1 MSVSQLFIDPSIH
14 FRLSTSTSQGSYMS
28 SLFQLSRGQEVGC
41 QSVAA
46 STQRV
51 MRWLI
56 STTNVESVVNL
67 TLCIW
72 GGGDTGESQSSMQTW
87 REQQKDCAWH
97 FWFCWDSMYHF
108 HSQQAKNSKKKQ
120 VYTDHWI
127 SWPLKY
133 LVARKQHNPSMNTE
147 PTFPSGHEYRWEWI

>member
-72 GGGDTGESQSSMQTW
+72 GGGILEKARVACRHEENSRKTVRGISDFVETQCIIFIPS
-87 REQQKDCAWH
+87 RQKTL
-97 FWFCWDSMYHF
+97 
-108 HSQQAKNSKKKQ
+108 KKQ
-120 VYTDHWI
+120 VYTASTWI

-133 LVARKQHNPSMNTE
+133 LVARKQHI
-147 PTFPSGHEYRWEWI
+147 FWRIWEL

>member
-67 TLCIW
+67 TLCI
-72 GGGDTGESQSSMQTW
+72 GGGILEKARVACRHEENSRKTVRGISDFVE
-87 REQQKDCAWH
+87 
-97 FWFCWDSMYHF
+97 MYHF

-120 VYTDHWI
+120 AYTASTWI

-133 LVARKQHNPSMNTE
+133 LVARKQHI
-147 PTFPSGHEYRWEWI
+147 FWRIWEL